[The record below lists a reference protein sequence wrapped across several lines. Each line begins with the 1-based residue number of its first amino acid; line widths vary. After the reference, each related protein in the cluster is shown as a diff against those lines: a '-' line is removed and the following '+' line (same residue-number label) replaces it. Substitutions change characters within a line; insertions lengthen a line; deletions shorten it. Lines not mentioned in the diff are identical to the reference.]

1 MMFSE
6 KLRELRKKKG
16 LTQENLANELN
27 VSRQAIT
34 KWESGDG
41 APDID
46 NLKNIALFFHV
57 SVDYL
62 INNKTEQIVDLKN
75 KFNIAEIFLFVFGIC
90 LGFVAKSFE
99 FGFIMCILLPGITMG
114 IENIVLSKKYE
125 KENDTLSLKE
135 LQEKN
140 LPTDLFG
147 RILNTNKE
155 AKGKRIKQYLK
166 NATLDVSVIQL
177 FTVVATIFGED
188 ELSTMGLNLV
198 NNATMN
204 AILNFA
210 ISFLIGVVV
219 FFIIEYTVSET
230 KIRKYNKTRKNNYL

>member
-1 MMFSE
+1 MTFNE
-6 KLRELRKKKG
+6 KLKELRKKKG
-16 LTQENLANELN
+16 LTQEELASELN

-34 KWESGDG
+34 KWETGEG

-46 NLKNIALFFHV
+46 NLRNIALFFHV

-62 INNKTEQIVDLKN
+62 IDNKAEQIIDLKH
-75 KFNIAEIFLFVFGIC
+75 KFDLVEIFLFIFGIC

-99 FGFIMCILLPGITMG
+99 FGFIMCLLLPGITIC

-140 LPTDLFG
+140 LPTDMFG

-155 AKGKRIKQYLK
+155 AKGKRIKQYLT
-166 NATLDVSVIQL
+166 NATLDISVIEL
-177 FTVVATIFGED
+177 FTIIGTIFGED
-188 ELSTMGLNLV
+188 ELSTVGLNLV
-198 NNATMN
+198 NNGTMN
-204 AILNFA
+204 SILNFV
-210 ISFLIGVVV
+210 ISFVLGVVV
-219 FFIIEYTVSET
+219 FFIIEYIISEM
-230 KIRKYNKTRKNNYL
+230 KIRKYNKTRKK

>member
-6 KLRELRKKKG
+6 KLKELRKKKG
-16 LTQENLANELN
+16 LTQEDLASELN

-62 INNKTEQIVDLKN
+62 IDNKTEQIIDLKN
-75 KFNIAEIFLFVFGIC
+75 KFNLVEIFLFIFGIC
-90 LGFVAKSFE
+90 LGFVAKNFE
-99 FGFIMCILLPGITMG
+99 FGFVMSLLLPGITAC

-125 KENDTLSLKE
+125 KENDFLSQKE

-140 LPTDLFG
+140 LPTDMFG

-155 AKGKRIKQYLK
+155 AKGKRIKQYLT
-166 NATLDVSVIQL
+166 NAMLDISILEL
-177 FTVVATIFGED
+177 FTVIGIIFDED
-188 ELSTMGLNLV
+188 ELSTVGLDLVSHTTV
-198 NNATMN
+198 NNL
-204 AILNFA
+204 LNFG
-210 ISFLIGVVV
+210 ISFLIGFVV
-219 FFIIEYTVSET
+219 FFVLDYIISET
-230 KIRKYNKTRKNNYL
+230 KINKYNKTRKK

>member
-1 MMFSE
+1 MMFNE
-6 KLRELRKKKG
+6 KLKELRKKKG
-16 LTQENLANELN
+16 LTQEDLASELN

-46 NLKNIALFFHV
+46 NLRNIALFFHV

-62 INNKTEQIVDLKN
+62 IDNKTEQIVDLKN
-75 KFNIAEIFLFVFGIC
+75 KFNLVEIFLFIFGIC

-99 FGFIMCILLPGITMG
+99 FGFVMCLLLPGITVCV
-114 IENIVLSKKYE
+114 ENIVLSKKYE

-140 LPTDLFG
+140 LPTDMFG

-155 AKGKRIKQYLK
+155 AKGKRIKQYLM
-166 NATLDVSVIQL
+166 NATLDISVIEL
-177 FTVVATIFGED
+177 FTIIATIFGED
-188 ELSTMGLNLV
+188 ELSTVGLNLV
-198 NNATMN
+198 KNATMN
-204 AILNFA
+204 SILNFI
-210 ISFLIGVVV
+210 ISFLLGVVV
-219 FFIIEYTVSET
+219 FFIIEYIISEI
-230 KIRKYNKTRKNNYL
+230 KIKKYNETSKK

>member
-1 MMFSE
+1 MMFNE
-6 KLRELRKKKG
+6 KLKELRKKKG
-16 LTQENLANELN
+16 LTQEDLASELN

-46 NLKNIALFFHV
+46 NLRNIALFFHV

-62 INNKTEQIVDLKN
+62 IDNKTEQIVDLKN
-75 KFNIAEIFLFVFGIC
+75 KFNLVEIFLFIFGIC

-99 FGFIMCILLPGITMG
+99 FGFVMCLLLPGITVCV
-114 IENIVLSKKYE
+114 ENIVLSKKYE

-140 LPTDLFG
+140 LPTDMFG

-155 AKGKRIKQYLK
+155 AKGKRIKQYLM
-166 NATLDVSVIQL
+166 NATLDISVIEL
-177 FTVVATIFGED
+177 FTIIATIFGED
-188 ELSTMGLNLV
+188 ELSTVGLNLV
-198 NNATMN
+198 KNATMN
-204 AILNFA
+204 IILNFI
-210 ISFLIGVVV
+210 ISFLLGVVV
-219 FFIIEYTVSET
+219 FFIIEYIISEI
-230 KIRKYNKTRKNNYL
+230 KIRKYNKTSKK

>member
-1 MMFSE
+1 MFSE
-6 KLRELRKKKG
+6 KLKELRKKKG
-16 LTQENLANELN
+16 LTQEDLASELN

-46 NLKNIALFFHV
+46 NLRNIALFFHV

-62 INNKTEQIVDLKN
+62 IDNKTEQIVDLKN
-75 KFNIAEIFLFVFGIC
+75 KFNLAEIFLFILGIC

-99 FGFIMCILLPGITMG
+99 FGFIMCLLLPGMTIC

-125 KENDTLSLKE
+125 KENDILSLKE

-147 RILNTNKE
+147 IILNTNKE
-155 AKGKRIKQYLK
+155 SKGKRIKQYLI
-166 NATLDVSVIQL
+166 NATLGISIIEL
-177 FTVVATIFGED
+177 FTIIATIFGKD
-188 ELSTMGLNLV
+188 ELLTLGLTLV
-198 NNATMN
+198 KNTTINT
-204 AILNFA
+204 ILNFV
-210 ISFLIGVVV
+210 ISFLLGVLV
-219 FFIIEYTVSET
+219 FFILEYIISEM
-230 KIRKYNKTRKNNYL
+230 KIRKYNKTRKK

>member
-1 MMFSE
+1 MMFNE
-6 KLRELRKKKG
+6 KLKELRKKKG
-16 LTQENLANELN
+16 LTQEDLASELN

-46 NLKNIALFFHV
+46 NLRNIALFFHV

-62 INNKTEQIVDLKN
+62 IDNKTEQIVDLKN
-75 KFNIAEIFLFVFGIC
+75 KFNLVEIFLFIFGIC

-99 FGFIMCILLPGITMG
+99 FGFVMCLLLPGITVCV
-114 IENIVLSKKYE
+114 ENIVLSKKYE

-140 LPTDLFG
+140 LPTDMFG

-155 AKGKRIKQYLK
+155 AKGKRIKQYLM
-166 NATLDVSVIQL
+166 NATLDISVIEL
-177 FTVVATIFGED
+177 FTIIATIFGED
-188 ELSTMGLNLV
+188 ELSTVGLNLV
-198 NNATMN
+198 KNATMN
-204 AILNFA
+204 SILNFI
-210 ISFLIGVVV
+210 ISFLLGVVV
-219 FFIIEYTVSET
+219 FFIIEYIISEI
-230 KIRKYNKTRKNNYL
+230 KIRKYNKTSKK

>member
-1 MMFSE
+1 MMFNE
-6 KLRELRKKKG
+6 KLKELRKKKG
-16 LTQENLANELN
+16 LTQEDLASELN

-46 NLKNIALFFHV
+46 NLRNIALFFHV

-62 INNKTEQIVDLKN
+62 IDNKTEQIVDLKN
-75 KFNIAEIFLFVFGIC
+75 KFNLVEIFLFIFGIC

-99 FGFIMCILLPGITMG
+99 FGFVMCLLLPGITVCV
-114 IENIVLSKKYE
+114 ENIVLSNKYE

-140 LPTDLFG
+140 LPTDMFG

-155 AKGKRIKQYLK
+155 AKGKRIKQYLM
-166 NATLDVSVIQL
+166 NATLDISVIEL
-177 FTVVATIFGED
+177 FTIIATIFGED
-188 ELSTMGLNLV
+188 ELSTVGLNLV
-198 NNATMN
+198 KNATMN
-204 AILNFA
+204 SILNFI
-210 ISFLIGVVV
+210 ISFLLGVVV
-219 FFIIEYTVSET
+219 YFIIEYIISEI
-230 KIRKYNKTRKNNYL
+230 KIRKYNKTSKK

>member
-1 MMFSE
+1 MMFNE
-6 KLRELRKKKG
+6 KLKDLRKKKG
-16 LTQENLANELN
+16 LTQEDLASELN

-46 NLKNIALFFHV
+46 NLRNIALFFHV

-62 INNKTEQIVDLKN
+62 IDNKTEQIVDLKN
-75 KFNIAEIFLFVFGIC
+75 KFNLVEIFLFIFGIC

-99 FGFIMCILLPGITMG
+99 FGFVMCLLLPGITVCV
-114 IENIVLSKKYE
+114 ENIVLSKKYE

-140 LPTDLFG
+140 LPTDMFG

-155 AKGKRIKQYLK
+155 AKGKRIKQYLM
-166 NATLDVSVIQL
+166 NATLDISVIEL
-177 FTVVATIFGED
+177 FTIIATIFGED
-188 ELSTMGLNLV
+188 ELSTVGLNLV
-198 NNATMN
+198 KNSTMN
-204 AILNFA
+204 SILNFI
-210 ISFLIGVVV
+210 ISFLLGVVV
-219 FFIIEYTVSET
+219 FFIIEYIISEI
-230 KIRKYNKTRKNNYL
+230 KIRKYNKTSKK

>member
-1 MMFSE
+1 MMFNE
-6 KLRELRKKKG
+6 KLKELRKKKG
-16 LTQENLANELN
+16 LTQEDLASELN

-46 NLKNIALFFHV
+46 NLRNIALFFHV

-62 INNKTEQIVDLKN
+62 IDNKTEQIVDLKN
-75 KFNIAEIFLFVFGIC
+75 KFNLVEIFLFIFGIC

-99 FGFIMCILLPGITMG
+99 FGFVMCLLLPGITVCV
-114 IENIVLSKKYE
+114 ENIVLSKKYE

-140 LPTDLFG
+140 LPTDMFG

-155 AKGKRIKQYLK
+155 AKGKRIKQYLM
-166 NATLDVSVIQL
+166 NATLDISVIEL
-177 FTVVATIFGED
+177 FTIIATIFGED
-188 ELSTMGLNLV
+188 ELSTVGLNLV
-198 NNATMN
+198 KNSTMN
-204 AILNFA
+204 SILNFI
-210 ISFLIGVVV
+210 ISFLLGVVV
-219 FFIIEYTVSET
+219 FFIIEYIISEI
-230 KIRKYNKTRKNNYL
+230 KIRKYNKTSKK